1 MKETKAEHLPTW
13 KLRPFERHSFQ
24 TWDDE
29 EKDQLVWSVL
39 AQRVLPQS
47 WCGLWI
53 WGNMR

>member
-39 AQRVLPQS
+39 AQRVLSQS